1 MALFLQNIAPTRI
14 MLLGRWAS
22 VAFLVYIHPQ
32 VLEWT
37 SNMSRDMINIDS
49 FFEADLSQ
57 PPNNTNDAPRR
68 QNTPFNGSPITITIP
83 RLHLEH

>member
-1 MALFLQNIAPTRI
+1 MILFLQNISSTRI
-14 MLLGRWAS
+14 MLLGQWAS
-22 VAFLVYIHPQ
+22 VAFLVYIRPQ

-49 FFEADLSQ
+49 FFEADLTQ
-57 PPNNTNDAPRR
+57 PPNTTDDAPRR
-68 QNTPFNGSPITITIP
+68 QNTPFNGSLIPIP